1 VTFRK
6 KPTDAELGILR
17 VLWARGPSTVRDVAV
32 EMGRAG
38 SYTTVL
44 KLLQIMTEK
53 RLVRRDEAARTHVY
67 EAAATEDDT
76 QRQLVGDLL
85 HRAFDGAAGKLVLRA
100 LEDGKVTQDELAEI
114 RRLLNKR
121 ADKGER
127 P

>member
-6 KPTDAELGILR
+6 KPTDAELAILR

-32 EMGRAG
+32 EMGREG

-44 KLLQIMTEK
+44 KLLQIMAEK
-53 RLVRRDEAARTHVY
+53 GLVRRDEAARTHVY

-76 QRQLVGDLL
+76 QRQLIGDLL

-100 LEDGKVTQDELAEI
+100 LEDGKVTPDELAEI